1 MRFVAQGQSAAGRQI
16 GGPLVRRGT
25 NTDIRRYRRSVVTLF
40 YFASC
45 NWWGMKIS
53 TPLVS
58 SLALGLLLGG
68 CSTPSA
74 DSLAQHDPWEKTNRD
89 IFDFDVRMDHAV
101 AQPIAKG
108 YRAAVPEPIRDGIHN
123 AITNLHAPV
132 VLANDVIQGD
142 GTKAANTFGRIVI
155 NSTVGI
161 GGLIDVAS
169 KIGIPYHDNDF
180 GITLGKN
187 GIAEGSYLVLP
198 FAGPM
203 PPRDLLGTG
212 VDVAFDPL
220 TYARFHGSDT
230 WMVVRFGVGVLDSRT
245 ASLDEVETIERS
257 SIDFYATT
265 RNLYRQSRNAKINEG
280 NAGATDNLPNL

>member
-1 MRFVAQGQSAAGRQI
+1 
-16 GGPLVRRGT
+16 
-25 NTDIRRYRRSVVTLF
+25 
-40 YFASC
+40 
-45 NWWGMKIS
+45 MK
-53 TPLVS
+53 T
-58 SLALGLLLGG
+58 SLPVIAALGLSLVLGA

-74 DSLAQHDPWEKTNRD
+74 ESLAQNDPWEKTNRD
-89 IFDFDVRMDHAV
+89 IFDFDVRLDHAV
-101 AQPIAKG
+101 ARPVAKG
-108 YRAAVPEPIRDGIHN
+108 YRDVVPEPVRDGIHN
-123 AITNLHAPV
+123 ALTNLNSPV
-132 VLANDVIQGD
+132 VLANDVLQGD
-142 GTKAANTFGRIVI
+142 GTKAVNTAGRIVI

-169 KIGIPYHDNDF
+169 KIGIPGHDNDF

-212 VDVAFDPL
+212 IDVAFDPL
-220 TYARFHGSDT
+220 TYVRFHGKDT
-230 WMVVRFGVGVLDSRT
+230 WMVVRFGIGILDSR
-245 ASLDEVETIERS
+245 ASTLDAVETIERS

-280 NAGATDNLPNL
+280 KPSGGADDLPNL